1 MLADLASFPGLM
13 DNVYL
18 ESEFSLAWWQ
28 LAFVAE
34 MYRNCFRRVVVEILS
49 SPEGAKSGTKQFGLV
64 ATGAYHTFSS
74 SLKHF
79 FFVQSDY
86 VTSSQIR

>member
-1 MLADLASFPGLM
+1 M

-18 ESEFSLAWWQ
+18 DSEFSLAWWQ

-34 MYRNCFRRVVVEILS
+34 MYRNCCRRMVVEILS
-49 SPEGAKSGTKQFGLV
+49 SPEGAKSGAKQFGLV
-64 ATGAYHTFSS
+64 AAGAYHIFSL

-79 FFVQSDY
+79 IFSLSDY